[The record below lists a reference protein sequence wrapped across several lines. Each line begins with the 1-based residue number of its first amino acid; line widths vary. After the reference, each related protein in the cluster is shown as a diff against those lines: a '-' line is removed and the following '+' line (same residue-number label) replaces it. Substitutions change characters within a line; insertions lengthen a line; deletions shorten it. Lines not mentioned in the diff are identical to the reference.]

1 MDLEIIYVPILE
13 DSDYSPDLKKF
24 RSAINKNTVM
34 LIASAPQYPQGLM
47 DPIEEIGKI
56 GKAIYFFI
64 QKLSRTLKDFC
75 CHLFFVFVFYK
86 YVFVTFLTISY
97 LLTKITSSRWQ
108 MNTCRILEQFF
119 KF

>member
-1 MDLEIIYVPILE
+1 MDLEIIYIPILE

-56 GKAIYFFI
+56 GETICFF
-64 QKLSRTLKDFC
+64 QSFKLYKKLEEFC
-75 CHLFFVFVFYK
+75 CHLFFLYK
-86 YVFVTFLTISY
+86 YL
-97 LLTKITSSRWQ
+97 
-108 MNTCRILEQFF
+108 
-119 KF
+119 

>member
-1 MDLEIIYVPILE
+1 MDLEIIYVPISE

-64 QKLSRTLKDFC
+64 QKLSRTLKEFC
-75 CHLFFVFVFYK
+75 CHLAK
-86 YVFVTFLTISY
+86 G
-97 LLTKITSSRWQ
+97 Q
-108 MNTCRILEQFF
+108 
-119 KF
+119 

>member
-1 MDLEIIYVPILE
+1 MDLEIRYVPILE

-56 GKAIYFFI
+56 GEAICFFN
-64 QKLSRTLKDFC
+64 QKLSRTLEELC
-75 CHLFFVFVFYK
+75 CHLAIWVIFCQEPKV
-86 YVFVTFLTISY
+86 
-97 LLTKITSSRWQ
+97 
-108 MNTCRILEQFF
+108 
-119 KF
+119 

>member
-1 MDLEIIYVPILE
+1 MDLEIIYVPISE
-13 DSDYSPDLKKF
+13 GSDYSPDLKKF

-56 GKAIYFFI
+56 GEAICFFI

-75 CHLFFVFVFYK
+75 CHLFFVYVFYK

>member
-47 DPIEEIGKI
+47 DPIEGIGKI
-56 GKAIYFFI
+56 GEAICFFI
-64 QKLSRTLKDFC
+64 QKLSRPLEEFC
-75 CHLFFVFVFYK
+75 CHLAIWIFFCQG
-86 YVFVTFLTISY
+86 FLWNSDQ
-97 LLTKITSSRWQ
+97 TKTSADG
-108 MNTCRILEQFF
+108 
-119 KF
+119 K